1 MEKIERAL
9 ISVYDKTDLLDIAN
23 VLAQRGVEI
32 LSTGGTARH
41 LRDAGIDIVDVSDYT
56 GFPEMLDGRVKTLHP
71 KIHGGLLAEWGNTEH
86 SAQAEAHGVNAID
99 MVICNLYPFEAT
111 VAKPDVTLPEAI
123 ENIDIGGPTMIR
135 AAAKN
140 YRHVAALTAPSQYPQ
155 IIADLDAN
163 DGCLSEER
171 RFELAKAAFA
181 HTAHYDTAIAAYL
194 TDNDTLL
201 ISGDS
206 EVNQTENAPL
216 ISGVSE
222 VNQTENAPLISGVSE
237 VNQTENA
244 PLISGVSEV
253 NQTENA
259 PLIRGDR
266 GVDEYA
272 DNLTLHFK
280 KERTLRYGENPH
292 QHAAFY
298 RTETT
303 PGPSAA
309 WANQLSG
316 QPLSFNNLLDLEAA
330 LEIVKD
336 FKTPACAIIKH
347 NNPCGLATADN
358 LQDAFT
364 NALDCDRTSAF
375 GSIVGLNRKVTIQTA
390 NTIREAAQAG
400 VKIDAIIA
408 PSYTDKALRALSRVK
423 RRPILE
429 VGSLSAAEPLLQIRN
444 ITGGILVQDPDIREL
459 SADALEVATQRAP
472 TETEMASLLF
482 AWKACKHV
490 KSNCILLADG
500 TQSVGIGAGQ
510 MSRVD
515 AAMIAIRKAGEKA
528 KGSVLAS
535 DAYFPF
541 PDGVEIAGEAGISA
555 IIQPG
560 GSVNDEPVIETAD
573 AYGIAMVLTGIR
585 HFRH

>member
-1 MEKIERAL
+1 MRKIQRAL
-9 ISVYDKTDLLDIAN
+9 ISVYDKTNLLEIAN
-23 VLAQRGVEI
+23 ALAQRGVEI

-41 LRDAGIDIVDVSDYT
+41 LRDAGINILDVSDYT

-71 KIHGGLLAEWGNTEH
+71 KIHGGLLADRDNAEH
-86 SAQAEAHGVNAID
+86 SVQAETHGITAID

-140 YRHVAALTAPSQYPQ
+140 YKHVAVLTEASQYSQ

-171 RFELAKAAFA
+171 RFELAKKAFA
-181 HTAHYDTAIAAYL
+181 HTAQYDTAIAAYL
-194 TDNDTLL
+194 ANADSQPDEFATD
-201 ISGDS
+201 
-206 EVNQTENAPL
+206 
-216 ISGVSE
+216 
-222 VNQTENAPLISGVSE
+222 
-237 VNQTENA
+237 
-244 PLISGVSEV
+244 
-253 NQTENA
+253 
-259 PLIRGDR
+259 
-266 GVDEYA
+266 
-272 DNLTLHFK
+272 LTLRFK

-292 QHAAFY
+292 QRAAFY
-298 RTETT
+298 KTETS
-303 PGPSAA
+303 PGASAA

-336 FKTPACAIIKH
+336 FETPTCAIIKH

-358 LQDAFT
+358 LQDAFA
-364 NALDCDRTSAF
+364 NALECDRTSAF

-390 NTIREAAQAG
+390 NIIREAASAG

-408 PSYTDKALRALSRVK
+408 PSYTEKALRALSRVK

-429 VGSLSAAEPLLQIRN
+429 AGSFSAEEPVLQIRN
-444 ITGGILVQDPDIREL
+444 ITGGVLVQDPDVHDL
-459 SADALEVATQRAP
+459 DANDLEVATSRAP
-472 TETEMASLLF
+472 TEAEIESLLF
-482 AWKACKHV
+482 AWKTCKHV
-490 KSNCILLADG
+490 KSNCILLANG

-515 AAMIAIRKAGEKA
+515 AAIIAIRKAGEKA
-528 KGSVLAS
+528 KGAVLAS

-541 PDGVEIAGEAGISA
+541 PDSVEIAGEAGISA

-560 GSVNDEPVIETAD
+560 GSVNDAPVIETAD
-573 AYGIAMVLTGIR
+573 AYGMAMVLTGVR

>member
-1 MEKIERAL
+1 MEKIARAL
-9 ISVYDKTDLLDIAN
+9 ISVYDKTDLLEIATA
-23 VLAQRGVEI
+23 LTQRGVEI
-32 LSTGGTARH
+32 LSTGGTAQH

-71 KIHGGLLAEWGNTEH
+71 KIHGGLLAERDNAEHNAQTET
-86 SAQAEAHGVNAID
+86 HGISPID

-135 AAAKN
+135 AASKN
-140 YRHVAALTAPSQYPQ
+140 YRHVAVLTNPSQYPQ

-181 HTAHYDTAIAAYL
+181 HTAQYDTAIAAYL
-194 TDNDTLL
+194 TNV
-201 ISGDS
+201 DS
-206 EVNQTENAPL
+206 VRSRAIHRPLTENDFQ
-216 ISGVSE
+216 E
-222 VNQTENAPLISGVSE
+222 T
-237 VNQTENA
+237 
-244 PLISGVSEV
+244 
-253 NQTENA
+253 
-259 PLIRGDR
+259 
-266 GVDEYA
+266 
-272 DNLTLHFK
+272 LTLHFR

-292 QHAAFY
+292 QRAAFY
-298 RTETT
+298 RTETH
-303 PGPSAA
+303 PGPAAA
-309 WANQLSG
+309 WANQRSG

-336 FKTPACAIIKH
+336 FSTPTCAIIKH
-347 NNPCGLATADN
+347 NNPCGLATADT

-364 NALDCDRTSAF
+364 NALECDRTSAF
-375 GSIVGLNRKVTIQTA
+375 GSIIGLNRKVTIQTA
-390 NTIREAAQAG
+390 NTIREAANAG

-408 PSYTDKALRALSRVK
+408 PSYTEKALRALSRVK

-429 VGSLSAAEPLLQIRN
+429 VGSLSVAEPILQIRN
-444 ITGGILVQDPDIREL
+444 ITGGVLVQDPDIHEMD
-459 SADALEVATQRAP
+459 ADALQVATKRSP
-472 TETEMASLLF
+472 TDDEIKSLLF

-490 KSNCILLADG
+490 KSNCILLAHG
-500 TQSVGIGAGQ
+500 TQSIGIGAGQ

-515 AAMIAIRKAGEKA
+515 AAIIAIRKAGEKA
-528 KGSVLAS
+528 KGAVLAS

-573 AYGIAMVLTGIR
+573 AYGMVMVLTGIR

>member
-1 MEKIERAL
+1 MKKIARAL
-9 ISVYDKTDLLDIAN
+9 ISVYDKTNLLEIATA
-23 VLAQRGVEI
+23 LTQRGVEI
-32 LSTGGTARH
+32 LSTGGTAQH
-41 LRDAGIDIVDVSDYT
+41 LRDAGINILDVSDYT
-56 GFPEMLDGRVKTLHP
+56 GFPEMMDGRVKTLHP
-71 KIHGGLLAEWGNTEH
+71 KIHGGLLAERDNAEH
-86 SAQAEAHGVNAID
+86 NAQAEAHGIGSID

-194 TDNDTLL
+194 TD
-201 ISGDS
+201 DS
-206 EVNQTENAPL
+206 
-216 ISGVSE
+216 
-222 VNQTENAPLISGVSE
+222 
-237 VNQTENA
+237 
-244 PLISGVSEV
+244 
-253 NQTENA
+253 
-259 PLIRGDR
+259 PLIRGGNKAEDS
-266 GVDEYA
+266 ETAAFA

-292 QHAAFY
+292 QCAAFY

-364 NALDCDRTSAF
+364 NALECDRTSAF

-429 VGSLSAAEPLLQIRN
+429 VGSLSDTEPVLQVRN
-444 ITGGILVQDPDIREL
+444 ITGGVLVQDPDVHEL

-472 TETEMASLLF
+472 TDTEIESLLF

-490 KSNCILLADG
+490 KSNCILLAND

-515 AAMIAIRKAGEKA
+515 AAIIAIRKAGEKA
-528 KGSVLAS
+528 KGAVLAS

-573 AYGIAMVLTGIR
+573 AYDMAMVLTGVR

>member
-1 MEKIERAL
+1 MKKIARAL
-9 ISVYDKTDLLDIAN
+9 ISVYDKTNLLEIATA
-23 VLAQRGVEI
+23 LAQRGVEI

-41 LRDAGIDIVDVSDYT
+41 LRDAGIDILDVSDYT
-56 GFPEMLDGRVKTLHP
+56 GFPEMLEGRVKTLHP
-71 KIHGGLLAEWGNTEH
+71 KIHGGLLAEWDNAEH
-86 SAQAEAHGVNAID
+86 NAQAETHSISPID
-99 MVICNLYPFEAT
+99 MVICNLYPFEVT

-140 YRHVAALTAPSQYPQ
+140 YRHVAALTAPNQYSQ
-155 IIADLDAN
+155 IITDLDAN

-194 TDNDTLL
+194 TD
-201 ISGDS
+201 DS
-206 EVNQTENAPL
+206 
-216 ISGVSE
+216 
-222 VNQTENAPLISGVSE
+222 
-237 VNQTENA
+237 
-244 PLISGVSEV
+244 
-253 NQTENA
+253 

-266 GVDEYA
+266 GVDEPDEFA

-292 QHAAFY
+292 QRAAFY

-309 WANQLSG
+309 WANQRSG

-358 LQDAFT
+358 LKDAFT
-364 NALDCDRTSAF
+364 NALECDRTSAF

-408 PSYTDKALRALSRVK
+408 PSYTEKALRALSRVK

-429 VGSLSAAEPLLQIRN
+429 VGSLSDTEPVLQVRN
-444 ITGGILVQDPDIREL
+444 ITGGVLVQDPDVHEL

-472 TETEMASLLF
+472 TDTEIKSLLF

-490 KSNCILLADG
+490 KSNCILLANG

-515 AAMIAIRKAGEKA
+515 AAIIAIRKAGEKA
-528 KGSVLAS
+528 KGAVLAS

-541 PDGVEIAGEAGISA
+541 PDGVEIAGEANISA

-573 AYGIAMVLTGIR
+573 AYGMAMVLTGVR

>member
-1 MEKIERAL
+1 MRKIQRTL
-9 ISVYDKTDLLDIAN
+9 VSVYDKTNLLEIAN
-23 VLAQRGVEI
+23 ALAQRGVEI

-41 LRDAGIDIVDVSDYT
+41 LRDAGIDILDVSNYT

-71 KIHGGLLAEWGNTEH
+71 KIHGGLLADRDNAEH
-86 SAQAEAHGVNAID
+86 KTQAEAHGITPID

-140 YRHVAALTAPSQYPQ
+140 YRHVAVLTASSQYPQ
-155 IIADLDAN
+155 IIADLDAS
-163 DGCLSEER
+163 DGCLSEEK

-194 TDNDTLL
+194 ADVNSQPDEFATD
-201 ISGDS
+201 
-206 EVNQTENAPL
+206 
-216 ISGVSE
+216 
-222 VNQTENAPLISGVSE
+222 
-237 VNQTENA
+237 
-244 PLISGVSEV
+244 
-253 NQTENA
+253 
-259 PLIRGDR
+259 
-266 GVDEYA
+266 
-272 DNLTLHFK
+272 LTLRFR

-292 QHAAFY
+292 QRAAFY
-298 RTETT
+298 KTGTS
-303 PGPSAA
+303 PGACAA

-336 FKTPACAIIKH
+336 FETPACAIIKH

-364 NALDCDRTSAF
+364 NALECDRTSAF

-390 NTIREAAQAG
+390 NIIREAANAG

-408 PSYTDKALRALSRVK
+408 PSYTEKALRALSRVK

-429 VGSLSAAEPLLQIRN
+429 AGSLSATEPVLQIRN
-444 ITGGILVQDPDIREL
+444 ITGGVLVQDPDVHDL
-459 SADALEVATQRAP
+459 DADDLEVATSRAP
-472 TETEMASLLF
+472 TEAEIESLLF

-490 KSNCILLADG
+490 KSNCILLANG

-515 AAMIAIRKAGEKA
+515 AAIIAIRKAGEKA
-528 KGSVLAS
+528 KGAVLAS

-541 PDGVEIAGEAGISA
+541 PDGIEIAGEAGISA

-560 GSVNDEPVIETAD
+560 GSVNDAPVIETAD
-573 AYGIAMVLTGIR
+573 AYGMAMVLTGVR

>member
-1 MEKIERAL
+1 MKKIERAL
-9 ISVYDKTDLLDIAN
+9 ISVYDKTDILEIATAL
-23 VLAQRGVEI
+23 VARGVEI
-32 LSTGGTARH
+32 LSTGGTAQH
-41 LRDAGIDIVDVSDYT
+41 LRDAGIDILDVSEYT

-71 KIHGGLLAEWGNTEH
+71 KIHGGLLAEWDNPEH
-86 SAQAEAHGVNAID
+86 SAQTEAHGINPID
-99 MVICNLYPFEAT
+99 MVICNLYPFGAT
-111 VAKPDVTLPEAI
+111 VAKPDVTLSEAI

-140 YRHVAALTAPSQYPQ
+140 YRYTAVLTDPSQYQQ
-155 IIADLDAN
+155 IIADLDTN

-181 HTAHYDTAIAAYL
+181 HTAQYDTAISTYL
-194 TDNDTLL
+194 ANV
-201 ISGDS
+201 DS
-206 EVNQTENAPL
+206 ESDAVDDSVRLETAPTE
-216 ISGVSE
+216 VSK
-222 VNQTENAPLISGVSE
+222 
-237 VNQTENA
+237 
-244 PLISGVSEV
+244 
-253 NQTENA
+253 
-259 PLIRGDR
+259 
-266 GVDEYA
+266 DEFT
-272 DNLTLHFK
+272 DNLTLRFK

-292 QHAAFY
+292 QRAAFY
-298 RTETT
+298 KTETD
-303 PGPSAA
+303 PGACAA

-316 QPLSFNNLLDLEAA
+316 QPLSFNNILDLEAA

-336 FKTPACAIIKH
+336 FAQPTCAIIKH

-358 LQDAFT
+358 LQNAFT
-364 NALDCDRTSAF
+364 QALECDRTSAF

-390 NTIREAAQAG
+390 NTIREAANAG

-408 PSYTDKALRALSRVK
+408 PSYTEKALRALSRVK

-429 VGSLSAAEPLLQIRN
+429 TGPLSASEPVLQIRN
-444 ITGGILVQDPDIREL
+444 VTGGILVQDPDVHEL
-459 SADALEVATQRAP
+459 RLDALKVVTQRAP
-472 TETEMASLLF
+472 TDAEIKSLLF

-490 KSNCILLADG
+490 KSNCILLAQD

-515 AAMIAIRKAGEKA
+515 STIIAVRKAGEKA
-528 KGSVLAS
+528 KGAVLAS

-541 PDGVEIAGEAGISA
+541 PDGVEIAGEAGIRA

-560 GSVNDEPVIETAD
+560 GSVNDAPVIETAD
-573 AYGIAMVLTGIR
+573 IYGIAMVLTGVR

>member
-1 MEKIERAL
+1 MKKIERAL
-9 ISVYDKTDLLDIAN
+9 ISVYDKTDLLDIAST
-23 VLAQRGVEI
+23 LAQRGVEI

-41 LRDAGIDIVDVSDYT
+41 LRDAGIDILDVSDYT

-71 KIHGGLLAEWGNTEH
+71 KIHGGLLAERDNAEH
-86 SAQAEAHGVNAID
+86 RVQTEAHGITPID

-140 YRHVAALTAPSQYPQ
+140 YRHVAVLTAADQYPQ
-155 IIADLDAN
+155 VIADLDAN

-171 RFELAKAAFA
+171 RFELAKTAFV
-181 HTAHYDTAIAAYL
+181 HTAQYDTAIAAYL
-194 TDNDTLL
+194 AN
-201 ISGDS
+201 IDS
-206 EVNQTENAPL
+206 QP
-216 ISGVSE
+216 
-222 VNQTENAPLISGVSE
+222 
-237 VNQTENA
+237 
-244 PLISGVSEV
+244 
-253 NQTENA
+253 
-259 PLIRGDR
+259 
-266 GVDEYA
+266 DEFAA
-272 DNLTLHFK
+272 DLTLRFK

-292 QHAAFY
+292 QRAAFY
-298 RTETT
+298 KTETD
-303 PGPSAA
+303 PGACAA
-309 WANQLSG
+309 WAKQLSG

-336 FKTPACAIIKH
+336 FEGPTCAIIKH
-347 NNPCGLATADN
+347 NNPCGLATAGN

-364 NALDCDRTSAF
+364 NALECDRTSAF

-390 NTIREAAQAG
+390 NIIREAANAG

-408 PSYTDKALRALSRVK
+408 PSYTEKALRALSRVK

-429 VGSLSAAEPLLQIRN
+429 AGSLSGAEPVLQIRN
-444 ITGGILVQDPDIREL
+444 VTGGVLVQDPDVHNLRV
-459 SADALEVATQRAP
+459 DDLEVATSRTP
-472 TETEMASLLF
+472 TEAEIESLLF

-490 KSNCILLADG
+490 KSNCILLAQG

-515 AAMIAIRKAGEKA
+515 AAIIAIRKAGEKA
-528 KGSVLAS
+528 KGAVLAS

-541 PDGVEIAGEAGISA
+541 PDGVEIAGEAGITA

-560 GSVNDEPVIETAD
+560 GSVNDAPVIETAD
-573 AYGIAMVLTGIR
+573 AYGMAMVLTGVR

>member
-1 MEKIERAL
+1 MKIKRAL
-9 ISVYDKTDLLDIAN
+9 ISVYDKTNLLEIAN
-23 VLAQRGVEI
+23 ALTQQGAEI

-41 LRDAGIDIVDVSDYT
+41 LRDAGIDILDVSDYT

-71 KIHGGLLAEWGNTEH
+71 KIHGGLLADRDNPEHNTQT
-86 SAQAEAHGVNAID
+86 AAHHIAPID

-140 YRHVAALTAPSQYPQ
+140 HKHVAVLTAASQYSQ
-155 IIADLDAN
+155 IIADLNAN

-171 RFELAKAAFA
+171 RFELATAAFA
-181 HTAHYDTAIAAYL
+181 HTAQYDTAIAAYL
-194 TDNDTLL
+194 AN
-201 ISGDS
+201 IDS
-206 EVNQTENAPL
+206 QPDDFVVRAGLP
-216 ISGVSE
+216 S
-222 VNQTENAPLISGVSE
+222 P
-237 VNQTENA
+237 
-244 PLISGVSEV
+244 
-253 NQTENA
+253 
-259 PLIRGDR
+259 
-266 GVDEYA
+266 Y
-272 DNLTLHFK
+272 LTLRFK

-292 QHAAFY
+292 QRAAFY
-298 RTETT
+298 KAETR
-303 PGPSAA
+303 PGASAA

-336 FKTPACAIIKH
+336 FETPTCAIIKH
-347 NNPCGLATADN
+347 NNPCGLATAGN

-364 NALDCDRTSAF
+364 NALECDRTSAF
-375 GSIVGLNRKVTIQTA
+375 GSIVGLNRKVTLQTA
-390 NTIREAAQAG
+390 NIIREAANAG

-408 PSYTDKALRALSRVK
+408 PSYTEKALRALSRVK

-429 VGSLSAAEPLLQIRN
+429 AGSLSAAEPVLQIRN
-444 ITGGILVQDPDIREL
+444 ITGGVLVQDPDIHDL
-459 SADALEVATQRAP
+459 TADDLEVATSRVP
-472 TETEMASLLF
+472 TEAEIESLLF

-490 KSNCILLADG
+490 KSNCILLANG

-515 AAMIAIRKAGEKA
+515 AAIIAIRKAGEKA
-528 KGSVLAS
+528 KGAVLAS

-560 GSVNDEPVIETAD
+560 GSVNDAPVIETAD
-573 AYGIAMVLTGIR
+573 AYGMAMVLTGVR

>member
-1 MEKIERAL
+1 MKKIERAL
-9 ISVYDKTDLLDIAN
+9 ISVYDKTNLLEIATA
-23 VLAQRGVEI
+23 LTQRGVEI
-32 LSTGGTARH
+32 LSTGGTAKH
-41 LRDAGIDIVDVSDYT
+41 LRDAGINILDVSDYT
-56 GFPEMLDGRVKTLHP
+56 GFPEMLEGRFKTLHP
-71 KIHGGLLAEWGNTEH
+71 KIHGGLLADRDNAEH
-86 SAQAEAHGVNAID
+86 TAQAAAHGITAID

-111 VAKPDVTLPEAI
+111 VATPDVTLPEAI

-140 YRHVAALTAPSQYPQ
+140 YRHVAVLTNARQYPE

-163 DGCLSEER
+163 DGSLSEER
-171 RFELAKAAFA
+171 RFALAKAAFA

-194 TDNDTLL
+194 ANV
-201 ISGDS
+201 DS
-206 EVNQTENAPL
+206 VRSRAIHRPSTEDDFQ
-216 ISGVSE
+216 E
-222 VNQTENAPLISGVSE
+222 T
-237 VNQTENA
+237 
-244 PLISGVSEV
+244 
-253 NQTENA
+253 
-259 PLIRGDR
+259 
-266 GVDEYA
+266 
-272 DNLTLHFK
+272 LTLHFK

-292 QHAAFY
+292 QRAAFY
-298 RTETT
+298 KTEAN
-303 PGPSAA
+303 PGACAA

-336 FKTPACAIIKH
+336 FAQPACAIIKH

-358 LQDAFT
+358 LQNAFT
-364 NALDCDRTSAF
+364 NALECDRTSAF

-390 NTIREAAQAG
+390 NIIREAANIG

-408 PSYTDKALRALSRVK
+408 PSYTEKALRALSRVK

-429 VGSLSAAEPLLQIRN
+429 TGPLQSSRHTPSAVTESLQIRN
-444 ITGGILVQDPDIREL
+444 LIGGLLVQDPDIHDL
-459 SADALEVATQRAP
+459 TADDLEVATSRAP
-472 TETEMASLLF
+472 TDAEIKSLLF

-490 KSNCILLADG
+490 KSNCILLANG

-515 AAMIAIRKAGEKA
+515 STIIAVRKAGEKA
-528 KGSVLAS
+528 KDAVLAS

-541 PDGVEIAGEAGISA
+541 PDGVEIAGEAGIRA

-560 GSVNDEPVIETAD
+560 GSVNDAPVIETAD
-573 AYGIAMVLTGIR
+573 AYGMAMVLTGVR

>member
-1 MEKIERAL
+1 MKKIARAL
-9 ISVYDKTDLLDIAN
+9 ISVYDKTDLLEIAN
-23 VLAQRGVEI
+23 ALTQHNVEI

-41 LRDAGIDIVDVSDYT
+41 LRDAGIDILDVSDYT
-56 GFPEMLDGRVKTLHP
+56 GFPEMMDGRVKTLHP
-71 KIHGGLLAEWGNTEH
+71 KVHGGLLAERDNAEH
-86 SAQAEAHGVNAID
+86 NAQAEAHGIGPID

-111 VAKPDVTLPEAI
+111 IAKPDVTLPEAI

-140 YRHVAALTAPSQYPQ
+140 YRHVAALTAPSQYVQ

-194 TDNDTLL
+194 IDDSGRAVDKAEASETD
-201 ISGDS
+201 
-206 EVNQTENAPL
+206 EF
-216 ISGVSE
+216 
-222 VNQTENAPLISGVSE
+222 
-237 VNQTENA
+237 
-244 PLISGVSEV
+244 
-253 NQTENA
+253 
-259 PLIRGDR
+259 
-266 GVDEYA
+266 A
-272 DNLTLHFK
+272 DDLTLHFK

-292 QHAAFY
+292 QRAAFY
-298 RTETT
+298 RTETI

-336 FKTPACAIIKH
+336 FETPACAIIKH
-347 NNPCGLATADN
+347 NNPCGLATADT
-358 LQDAFT
+358 LKDAFA
-364 NALDCDRTSAF
+364 NALECDRTSAF
-375 GSIVGLNRKVTIQTA
+375 GSIIGLNRKVTIQVA
-390 NTIREAAQAG
+390 NTIREAANAG
-400 VKIDAIIA
+400 VKVDAIIA

-429 VGSLSAAEPLLQIRN
+429 VGALSASEPVLQIRN
-444 ITGGILVQDPDIREL
+444 ITGGILVQDPDVHDME
-459 SADALEVATQRAP
+459 AAALQVATKRPP
-472 TETEMASLLF
+472 TDEEIKSLLF

-490 KSNCILLADG
+490 KSNCILLAND
-500 TQSVGIGAGQ
+500 TRSVGIGAGQ

-515 AAMIAIRKAGEKA
+515 AAIIAIRKAGEKA
-528 KGSVLAS
+528 NGAVLAS

-560 GSVNDEPVIETAD
+560 GSVNDAPVIETAD
-573 AYGIAMVLTGIR
+573 AYGMAMVLTGVR

>member
-1 MEKIERAL
+1 MIKQNSE
-9 ISVYDKTDLLDIAN
+9 AN
-23 VLAQRGVEI
+23 E
-32 LSTGGTARH
+32 
-41 LRDAGIDIVDVSDYT
+41 
-56 GFPEMLDGRVKTLHP
+56 F
-71 KIHGGLLAEWGNTEH
+71 
-86 SAQAEAHGVNAID
+86 
-99 MVICNLYPFEAT
+99 
-111 VAKPDVTLPEAI
+111 
-123 ENIDIGGPTMIR
+123 
-135 AAAKN
+135 
-140 YRHVAALTAPSQYPQ
+140 
-155 IIADLDAN
+155 AN
-163 DGCLSEER
+163 
-171 RFELAKAAFA
+171 
-181 HTAHYDTAIAAYL
+181 
-194 TDNDTLL
+194 
-201 ISGDS
+201 
-206 EVNQTENAPL
+206 
-216 ISGVSE
+216 
-222 VNQTENAPLISGVSE
+222 
-237 VNQTENA
+237 
-244 PLISGVSEV
+244 
-253 NQTENA
+253 
-259 PLIRGDR
+259 
-266 GVDEYA
+266 
-272 DNLTLHFK
+272 NLTLHFK

-292 QHAAFY
+292 QRAAFY

-309 WANQLSG
+309 WANQRSG

-336 FKTPACAIIKH
+336 FQTPACAIIKH

-358 LQDAFT
+358 LKDAFT
-364 NALDCDRTSAF
+364 NALECDRTSAF

-429 VGSLSAAEPLLQIRN
+429 AGSLSDAEPVLQVRN
-444 ITGGILVQDPDIREL
+444 ITGGVLVQDPDVHEL
-459 SADALEVATQRAP
+459 NADALEVATQRAP
-472 TETEMASLLF
+472 TDSEIESLLF

-490 KSNCILLADG
+490 KSNCILLANG

-515 AAMIAIRKAGEKA
+515 AAIIAIRKAGEKA
-528 KGSVLAS
+528 KGAVLAS

-560 GSVNDEPVIETAD
+560 GSVNDAPVIETAD
-573 AYGIAMVLTGIR
+573 AYGMAMVLTGVR

>member
-1 MEKIERAL
+1 MRKIERAL
-9 ISVYDKTDLLDIAN
+9 ISVYDKTDILEIAA
-23 VLAQRGVEI
+23 VLVQRGVEI
-32 LSTGGTARH
+32 LSTGGTAQH
-41 LRDAGIDIVDVSDYT
+41 LRDAGIDILDVSDYT

-71 KIHGGLLAEWGNTEH
+71 KIHGGLLAEWDRTEH
-86 SAQAEAHGVNAID
+86 TTQTEAHGINPID

-111 VAKPDVTLPEAI
+111 VAKPDVALPEAI

-140 YRHVAALTAPSQYPQ
+140 YRHTAVVTAARQYRQ

-163 DGCLSEER
+163 DGCLPEER

-181 HTAHYDTAIAAYL
+181 HTAQYDAAISTYLANVDLESETVDDSVRLETAPTEAAK
-194 TDNDTLL
+194 
-201 ISGDS
+201 
-206 EVNQTENAPL
+206 
-216 ISGVSE
+216 
-222 VNQTENAPLISGVSE
+222 
-237 VNQTENA
+237 
-244 PLISGVSEV
+244 
-253 NQTENA
+253 
-259 PLIRGDR
+259 
-266 GVDEYA
+266 DEFA
-272 DNLTLHFK
+272 DNLTRRFK
-280 KERTLRYGENPH
+280 KARTLRYGENPH
-292 QHAAFY
+292 QRAAFY
-298 RTETT
+298 KTETD
-303 PGPSAA
+303 PGACAA

-316 QPLSFNNLLDLEAA
+316 QPLSFNNILDLEAA

-336 FKTPACAIIKH
+336 FAQPTCAIIKH

-358 LQDAFT
+358 LQSAFT
-364 NALDCDRTSAF
+364 KALECDRTSAF

-390 NTIREAAQAG
+390 NTIREAANAG

-408 PSYTDKALRALSRVK
+408 PSYTEKALRALSRVK

-429 VGSLSAAEPLLQIRN
+429 TGPFSASEPVLQVRN
-444 ITGGILVQDPDIREL
+444 VTGGVLVQDLDVHEL
-459 SADALEVATQRAP
+459 SLDALEVVTQRAP
-472 TETEMASLLF
+472 TDAEIESLLF

-490 KSNCILLADG
+490 KSNCILLAQG

-515 AAMIAIRKAGEKA
+515 STIIAVRKAGEKA
-528 KGSVLAS
+528 KGAVLAS

-560 GSVNDEPVIETAD
+560 GSVNDAPVIETAD
-573 AYGIAMVLTGIR
+573 AYGIAMVLTGVR

>member
-1 MEKIERAL
+1 MIKIQRAL
-9 ISVYDKTDLLDIAN
+9 ISVYDKTDLLEIAN
-23 VLAQRGVEI
+23 VLAAHGVEI

-41 LRDAGIDIVDVSDYT
+41 LRDAGIDIIDVSDYT
-56 GFPEMLDGRVKTLHP
+56 DFPEMLDGRVKTLHP
-71 KIHGGLLAEWGNTEH
+71 KIHGGLLAEWDNTEH
-86 SAQAEAHGVNAID
+86 SAQAEAHGINAID

-140 YRHVAALTAPSQYPQ
+140 YRHVAALTNPSQYPQ
-155 IIADLDAN
+155 IIADLTAN
-163 DGCLSEER
+163 DCCLSEVQ

-181 HTAHYDTAIAAYL
+181 HTAHYDTAIATYL
-194 TDNDTLL
+194 TNV
-201 ISGDS
+201 DS
-206 EVNQTENAPL
+206 VRSRTIHRP
-216 ISGVSE
+216 S
-222 VNQTENAPLISGVSE
+222 T
-237 VNQTENA
+237 
-244 PLISGVSEV
+244 
-253 NQTENA
+253 
-259 PLIRGDR
+259 D
-266 GVDEYA
+266 DEFA
-272 DNLTLHFK
+272 DNLTLHFEK
-280 KERTLRYGENPH
+280 ARTLRYGENPH
-292 QHAAFY
+292 QRAAFY

-347 NNPCGLATADN
+347 NNPCGLATAGN

-364 NALDCDRTSAF
+364 NALECDRTSAF

-429 VGSLSAAEPLLQIRN
+429 TGSLSATEPIVQIRN
-444 ITGGILVQDPDIREL
+444 ITGGVLVQDPDVHEL

-472 TETEMASLLF
+472 TDTEMESLLF

-490 KSNCILLADG
+490 KSNCILLANG

-515 AAMIAIRKAGEKA
+515 AAIIAIRKAGEKA
-528 KGSVLAS
+528 KGAMLAS

-560 GSVNDEPVIETAD
+560 GSVNDAPVIETAD
-573 AYGIAMVLTGIR
+573 AYGMAMVLTGVR

>member
-1 MEKIERAL
+1 MIKIQRAL
-9 ISVYDKTDLLDIAN
+9 ISVYDKTNLLEIAN
-23 VLAQRGVEI
+23 VLAAHSVEI

-41 LRDAGIDIVDVSDYT
+41 LRGAGIDIVDVSDYT

-71 KIHGGLLAEWGNTEH
+71 KIHGGLLAEWDNTEH
-86 SAQAEAHGVNAID
+86 SAQAAAHGVNAID

-140 YRHVAALTAPSQYPQ
+140 YRHVAVLTNPSQYPQ
-155 IIADLDAN
+155 IIADLAAN
-163 DGCLSEER
+163 DCCLSEAQ

-181 HTAHYDTAIAAYL
+181 HTAHYDTAIATYL
-194 TDNDTLL
+194 TDKDSPLMRGVNKAA
-201 ISGDS
+201 DS
-206 EVNQTENAPL
+206 EP
-216 ISGVSE
+216 
-222 VNQTENAPLISGVSE
+222 
-237 VNQTENA
+237 
-244 PLISGVSEV
+244 
-253 NQTENA
+253 
-259 PLIRGDR
+259 
-266 GVDEYA
+266 DEFA
-272 DNLTLHFK
+272 DNVTLHFK
-280 KERTLRYGENPH
+280 KARTLRYGENPH
-292 QHAAFY
+292 QRAAFY

-336 FKTPACAIIKH
+336 FKTPTCAIIKH

-358 LQDAFT
+358 LQEAFT
-364 NALDCDRTSAF
+364 NALECDRTSAF

-429 VGSLSAAEPLLQIRN
+429 TGSLSATEPIVQIRN
-444 ITGGILVQDPDIREL
+444 ITGGVLVQDPDVHEL

-472 TETEMASLLF
+472 TDTEMESLLF

-490 KSNCILLADG
+490 KSNCILLANG

-515 AAMIAIRKAGEKA
+515 AAIIAIRKAGEKA
-528 KGSVLAS
+528 KGAVLAS

-560 GSVNDEPVIETAD
+560 GSVNDAPVIETAD
-573 AYGIAMVLTGIR
+573 AYGMAMVLTGVR

>member
-1 MEKIERAL
+1 MRKIQRAL
-9 ISVYDKTDLLDIAN
+9 ISVYDKTDILEIATAF
-23 VLAQRGVEI
+23 VQRGVEI

-41 LRDAGIDIVDVSDYT
+41 LRDAGIDILDVSDYT

-71 KIHGGLLAEWGNTEH
+71 KIHGGLLADWDNTEH
-86 SAQAEAHGVNAID
+86 SAQTEAHGISPID

-111 VAKPDVTLPEAI
+111 VVKPDVTLPEAI

-140 YRHVAALTAPSQYPQ
+140 YRHVAVLTDPSQYPQ

-163 DGCLSEER
+163 DCCLSEER
-171 RFELAKAAFA
+171 RFELASAAFT
-181 HTAHYDTAIAAYL
+181 HTAQYDTAISTYL
-194 TDNDTLL
+194 ANVG
-201 ISGDS
+201 SQS
-206 EVNQTENAPL
+206 
-216 ISGVSE
+216 
-222 VNQTENAPLISGVSE
+222 
-237 VNQTENA
+237 
-244 PLISGVSEV
+244 
-253 NQTENA
+253 
-259 PLIRGDR
+259 
-266 GVDEYA
+266 DEFVP
-272 DNLTLHFK
+272 DLTLRLK

-292 QHAAFY
+292 QRAAFY
-298 RTETT
+298 KTETT
-303 PGPSAA
+303 PGACAA

-316 QPLSFNNLLDLEAA
+316 QPLSFNNILDLEAA

-336 FKTPACAIIKH
+336 FAQPTCAIIKH

-358 LQDAFT
+358 PQDAFT
-364 NALDCDRTSAF
+364 KALECDRTSAF
-375 GSIVGLNRKVTIQTA
+375 GSIVGLNRRVTIQTA
-390 NTIREAAQAG
+390 NTIREAAKEG

-408 PSYTDKALRALSRVK
+408 PSYTKKALRALSRVK

-429 VGSLSAAEPLLQIRN
+429 TGPLLSAEPVLQVRN
-444 ITGGILVQDPDIREL
+444 VTGGVLVQDPDVHDL
-459 SADALEVATQRAP
+459 SADALEVVTQRVP
-472 TETEMASLLF
+472 TDAEIESLLF

-490 KSNCILLADG
+490 KSNCILLAHG

-515 AAMIAIRKAGEKA
+515 AAIIAIRKADEKA
-528 KGSVLAS
+528 KGAVLAS

-541 PDGVEIAGEAGISA
+541 SDGVEIAGEAGISA

-560 GSVNDEPVIETAD
+560 GSVNDAPVIEAAN
-573 AYGIAMVLTGIR
+573 AYDMAMVLTGVR

>member
-1 MEKIERAL
+1 MKKIERAL
-9 ISVYDKTDLLDIAN
+9 ISVYDKTNLLKIATA
-23 VLAQRGVEI
+23 LAQHGVEI
-32 LSTGGTARH
+32 LSTGGTAQH
-41 LRDAGIDIVDVSDYT
+41 LRDAGIGILDVSDYT

-71 KIHGGLLAEWGNTEH
+71 KIHGGLLAEWDNTEH
-86 SAQAEAHGVNAID
+86 AAQAETHDIGPIN

-140 YRHVAALTAPSQYPQ
+140 YRHTAVVTEVNQYAQ

-163 DGCLSEER
+163 DGCLSEDR
-171 RFELAKAAFA
+171 RFELASAAFA
-181 HTAHYDTAIAAYL
+181 YTAQYDAAISTYLANINLQSNAADDSVRLETAPTEAAK
-194 TDNDTLL
+194 
-201 ISGDS
+201 
-206 EVNQTENAPL
+206 
-216 ISGVSE
+216 
-222 VNQTENAPLISGVSE
+222 
-237 VNQTENA
+237 
-244 PLISGVSEV
+244 
-253 NQTENA
+253 
-259 PLIRGDR
+259 
-266 GVDEYA
+266 DEFA
-272 DNLTLHFK
+272 DNLTLRLK

-292 QHAAFY
+292 QRAAFY
-298 RTETT
+298 KTETN
-303 PGPSAA
+303 PGACAA
-309 WANQLSG
+309 WANQRSG
-316 QPLSFNNLLDLEAA
+316 QPLSFNNILDLEAA

-336 FKTPACAIIKH
+336 FAQPACAIIKH
-347 NNPCGLATADN
+347 NNPCGLAIADN
-358 LQDAFT
+358 LQCAFT
-364 NALDCDRTSAF
+364 QALECDRTSAF

-390 NTIREAAQAG
+390 NTIREAANAG

-408 PSYTDKALRALSRVK
+408 PSYTEKALRALSRVK

-429 VGSLSAAEPLLQIRN
+429 TGPLATAQRRVTATMQVRN
-444 ITGGILVQDPDIREL
+444 VTGGVLVQDADVHEL
-459 SADALEVATQRAP
+459 GPDALKVVTQRAP
-472 TETEMASLLF
+472 TDAEITSLLF

-490 KSNCILLADG
+490 KSNCILLAQG

-515 AAMIAIRKAGEKA
+515 STIIAVRKAGEKA

-541 PDGVEIAGEAGISA
+541 PDGVEIAGEAGIGA

-560 GSVNDEPVIETAD
+560 GSVNDAPVIETAD
-573 AYGIAMVLTGIR
+573 AYGMAMVLTGVR

>member
-1 MEKIERAL
+1 MRKIQRAL

-23 VLAQRGVEI
+23 ALAQRGVEI

-41 LRDAGIDIVDVSDYT
+41 LRDAGIDILNVSDYT

-71 KIHGGLLAEWGNTEH
+71 KIHGGLLAERDNAEH
-86 SAQAEAHGVNAID
+86 NAQTKAHRITPID

-135 AAAKN
+135 AASKN
-140 YRHVAALTAPSQYPQ
+140 YRHVAVLTEASQYPQ
-155 IIADLDAN
+155 IISELDAN
-163 DGCLSEER
+163 DGCLLEER

-181 HTAHYDTAIAAYL
+181 HTAHYDTVIAAYL
-194 TDNDTLL
+194 TDDASLL
-201 ISGDS
+201 IR
-206 EVNQTENAPL
+206 
-216 ISGVSE
+216 GVSE
-222 VNQTENAPLISGVSE
+222 TEDSE
-237 VNQTENA
+237 
-244 PLISGVSEV
+244 P
-253 NQTENA
+253 
-259 PLIRGDR
+259 
-266 GVDEYA
+266 DEFA
-272 DNLTLHFK
+272 AALTLHFK

-292 QHAAFY
+292 QRAAFY
-298 RTETT
+298 RAETT

-336 FKTPACAIIKH
+336 FENPACAIIKH
-347 NNPCGLATADN
+347 NNPCGLATADT

-364 NALDCDRTSAF
+364 NALECDRTSAF
-375 GSIVGLNRKVTIQTA
+375 GSIIGLNRKVTIQAA

-408 PSYTDKALRALSRVK
+408 PSYTEKALSTLSRVK

-429 VGSLSAAEPLLQIRN
+429 VGSRSAAKPVFQIRN
-444 ITGGILVQDPDIREL
+444 ITGGVLVQDPDVHDME
-459 SADALEVATQRAP
+459 AEALQVVSKRKP
-472 TETEMASLLF
+472 TDEEINSLLF

-490 KSNCILLADG
+490 KSNCILLAHD

-515 AAMIAIRKAGEKA
+515 AAIIAIRKAGEKA
-528 KGSVLAS
+528 KGAVLAS

-541 PDGVEIAGEAGISA
+541 PDGVEIAGEAGITA

-560 GSVNDEPVIETAD
+560 GSVNDAPVIETAD
-573 AYGIAMVLTGIR
+573 AYGMAMVLTGVR

>member
-1 MEKIERAL
+1 MKNIARAL
-9 ISVYDKTDLLDIAN
+9 ISVYDKTDLLEIATT
-23 VLAQRGVEI
+23 LTQHGVEI

-41 LRDAGIDIVDVSDYT
+41 LRDAQIDIVDVSDYT

-71 KIHGGLLAEWGNTEH
+71 KIHGGLLAERDNAEHNAQTET
-86 SAQAEAHGVNAID
+86 HGISAID
-99 MVICNLYPFEAT
+99 LVICNLYPFEAT

-140 YRHVAALTAPSQYPQ
+140 YRHVAVLTNPNQYPQ

-163 DGCLSEER
+163 DGCLSEEL

-181 HTAHYDTAIAAYL
+181 HTAQYDTAIAAYL
-194 TDNDTLL
+194 IEN
-201 ISGDS
+201 DS
-206 EVNQTENAPL
+206 ETDDFQET
-216 ISGVSE
+216 
-222 VNQTENAPLISGVSE
+222 
-237 VNQTENA
+237 
-244 PLISGVSEV
+244 
-253 NQTENA
+253 
-259 PLIRGDR
+259 
-266 GVDEYA
+266 
-272 DNLTLHFK
+272 LTLHFK

-292 QHAAFY
+292 QRAAFY
-298 RTETT
+298 RTETC

-309 WANQLSG
+309 WANQRSG

-336 FKTPACAIIKH
+336 FSTPTCAIIKH
-347 NNPCGLATADN
+347 NNPCGLATADT

-364 NALDCDRTSAF
+364 NALECDRTSAF
-375 GSIVGLNRKVTIQTA
+375 GSIIGLNRKVTIQVA
-390 NTIREAAQAG
+390 NTIREAANAG

-408 PSYTDKALRALSRVK
+408 PSYTEKALRALSRVK

-429 VGSLSAAEPLLQIRN
+429 AGSLSSAEPVLQIRN
-444 ITGGILVQDPDIREL
+444 ITGGILVQDPDIHEMD
-459 SADALEVATQRAP
+459 ADALQVATKRSP
-472 TETEMASLLF
+472 TDDEIKSLLF

-490 KSNCILLADG
+490 KSNCILLAHG

-515 AAMIAIRKAGEKA
+515 AAIIAIRKAGEKA
-528 KGSVLAS
+528 KGAVLAS

-560 GSVNDEPVIETAD
+560 GSVNDEPVIEIAD
-573 AYGIAMVLTGIR
+573 AYGMAMVLTGVR

>member
-1 MEKIERAL
+1 MKKIQRAL

-23 VLAQRGVEI
+23 ALTHRGVEI

-41 LRDAGIDIVDVSDYT
+41 LRDAGIDILDVSDYT
-56 GFPEMLDGRVKTLHP
+56 GFPEMMDGRVKTLHP
-71 KIHGGLLAEWGNTEH
+71 KIHGGLLAERDNVEH
-86 SAQAEAHGVNAID
+86 NAQAAAHGIGSID

-140 YRHVAALTAPSQYPQ
+140 YGHVAALTDASQYSQ

-194 TDNDTLL
+194 TDND
-201 ISGDS
+201 S
-206 EVNQTENAPL
+206 
-216 ISGVSE
+216 
-222 VNQTENAPLISGVSE
+222 
-237 VNQTENA
+237 
-244 PLISGVSEV
+244 
-253 NQTENA
+253 
-259 PLIRGDR
+259 PLIRE
-266 GVDEYA
+266 VDKAEDSETDEFA

-292 QHAAFY
+292 QRAAFY

-336 FKTPACAIIKH
+336 FATPACAIIKH

-364 NALDCDRTSAF
+364 NALECDRTSAF

-408 PSYTDKALRALSRVK
+408 PSYTDKALRVLSRVK

-429 VGSLSAAEPLLQIRN
+429 VGALSAAEPVLQIRN
-444 ITGGILVQDPDIREL
+444 ITGGVLVQDPDVHDME
-459 SADALEVATQRAP
+459 AAALQVATKRKP
-472 TETEMASLLF
+472 TDAEIKSLLF

-490 KSNCILLADG
+490 KSNCILLAQG

-515 AAMIAIRKAGEKA
+515 AAIIAIRKADEKA

-560 GSVNDEPVIETAD
+560 GSVNDAPVIEAAD
-573 AYGIAMVLTGIR
+573 AYGMAMVLTSVR

>member
-1 MEKIERAL
+1 ML
-9 ISVYDKTDLLDIAN
+9 ISVYDKTNLLEIAN
-23 VLAQRGVEI
+23 ALAQRGVEI
-32 LSTGGTARH
+32 LSTGGTAQH
-41 LRDAGIDIVDVSDYT
+41 LRDAGIDILDVSNYT

-71 KIHGGLLAEWGNTEH
+71 KIHGGLLADRDNAEHNT
-86 SAQAEAHGVNAID
+86 QAEAHGITPID
-99 MVICNLYPFEAT
+99 MVICNLYPFETT

-140 YRHVAALTAPSQYPQ
+140 YRHVAVLTKSSQYPQ

-171 RFELAKAAFA
+171 RFELAKVAFA

-194 TDNDTLL
+194 ADVDSQPDEFATD
-201 ISGDS
+201 
-206 EVNQTENAPL
+206 
-216 ISGVSE
+216 
-222 VNQTENAPLISGVSE
+222 
-237 VNQTENA
+237 
-244 PLISGVSEV
+244 
-253 NQTENA
+253 
-259 PLIRGDR
+259 
-266 GVDEYA
+266 
-272 DNLTLHFK
+272 LTLRFK

-292 QHAAFY
+292 QRASFY
-298 RTETT
+298 KTGTR
-303 PGPSAA
+303 PGACAA

-336 FKTPACAIIKH
+336 FETPTCAIIKH
-347 NNPCGLATADN
+347 NNPCGLATASN

-364 NALDCDRTSAF
+364 NALECDRTSAF

-390 NTIREAAQAG
+390 NIIREAANAG

-408 PSYTDKALRALSRVK
+408 PSYTEKALRALSRVK

-429 VGSLSAAEPLLQIRN
+429 AGSLSATEPVSQIRN
-444 ITGGILVQDPDIREL
+444 ITGGVLVQDPDVHDL
-459 SADALEVATQRAP
+459 DANDLEIATSRAP
-472 TETEMASLLF
+472 TEAEIESLLF

-490 KSNCILLADG
+490 KSNCILLANG

-515 AAMIAIRKAGEKA
+515 AAIIAIRKAGEKA
-528 KGSVLAS
+528 NGAVLAS

-541 PDGVEIAGEAGISA
+541 PDGVEIAGEAGIGA

-560 GSVNDEPVIETAD
+560 GSVNDAPVIETAD
-573 AYGIAMVLTGIR
+573 AYGMAMVLTGIR

>member
-1 MEKIERAL
+1 MEKIARAL
-9 ISVYDKTDLLDIAN
+9 ISVYDKTNLLEIATA
-23 VLAQRGVEI
+23 LAQRDVEI
-32 LSTGGTARH
+32 LSTGGTAQH
-41 LRDAGIDIVDVSDYT
+41 LRDAGIDILDVSDYT
-56 GFPEMLDGRVKTLHP
+56 GFPEMMDGRVKTLHP
-71 KIHGGLLAEWGNTEH
+71 KVYGGLLAERDNAEH
-86 SAQAEAHGVNAID
+86 NAQAEAHGIGPID
-99 MVICNLYPFEAT
+99 MVICNLYPFEVT

-140 YRHVAALTAPSQYPQ
+140 YRHVAALTAPSQYAQ

-171 RFELAKAAFA
+171 RFELAKAAFT
-181 HTAHYDTAIAAYL
+181 HTAHYDTAISAYL
-194 TDNDTLL
+194 TDDD
-201 ISGDS
+201 SG
-206 EVNQTENAPL
+206 
-216 ISGVSE
+216 
-222 VNQTENAPLISGVSE
+222 
-237 VNQTENA
+237 
-244 PLISGVSEV
+244 
-253 NQTENA
+253 
-259 PLIRGDR
+259 R
-266 GVDEYA
+266 GVNKGEGSETDEFA

-292 QHAAFY
+292 QRAAFY
-298 RTETT
+298 RTEAT
-303 PGPSAA
+303 PGASAA

-336 FKTPACAIIKH
+336 FATPACAIIKH

-364 NALDCDRTSAF
+364 NALECDRTSAF

-423 RRPILE
+423 RRPVLE
-429 VGSLSAAEPLLQIRN
+429 VGSLSTSEPVLQIRN
-444 ITGGILVQDPDIREL
+444 ITGGVLVQDPDIHEM
-459 SADALEVATQRAP
+459 AAEALQVATKRSP
-472 TETEMASLLF
+472 TDEEIKSLLF

-490 KSNCILLADG
+490 KSNCILLAQG

-515 AAMIAIRKAGEKA
+515 AAIIAIRKAGEKA
-528 KGSVLAS
+528 KGAVLAS

-560 GSVNDEPVIETAD
+560 GSVNDAPVIETAD
-573 AYGIAMVLTGIR
+573 AYGMAMVLTGVR

>member
-1 MEKIERAL
+1 MKKIQRAL
-9 ISVYDKTDLLDIAN
+9 ISVYDKTDLLEIATA
-23 VLAQRGVEI
+23 LTERGVEI
-32 LSTGGTARH
+32 LSTGGTAQH
-41 LRDAGIDIVDVSDYT
+41 LRNAGIDIVDVSDYT

-71 KIHGGLLAEWGNTEH
+71 KIHGGLLAERDNAEH
-86 SAQAEAHGVNAID
+86 NAQTDAHGINPID

-135 AAAKN
+135 AASKN
-140 YRHVAALTAPSQYPQ
+140 YRHVAVLTDPSQYPQ
-155 IIADLDAN
+155 IIADLDVN

-181 HTAHYDTAIAAYL
+181 HTAQYDTAIAAYL
-194 TDNDTLL
+194 IEN
-201 ISGDS
+201 DS
-206 EVNQTENAPL
+206 ETDSFQET
-216 ISGVSE
+216 
-222 VNQTENAPLISGVSE
+222 
-237 VNQTENA
+237 
-244 PLISGVSEV
+244 
-253 NQTENA
+253 
-259 PLIRGDR
+259 
-266 GVDEYA
+266 
-272 DNLTLHFK
+272 LTLRFK
-280 KERTLRYGENPH
+280 KARTLRYGENPH
-292 QHAAFY
+292 QRAAFY
-298 RTETT
+298 RTETR
-303 PGPSAA
+303 PGPAAA
-309 WANQLSG
+309 WANQHSG

-336 FKTPACAIIKH
+336 FSTPACAIIKH
-347 NNPCGLATADN
+347 NNPCGLATADT

-364 NALDCDRTSAF
+364 KALECDRTSAF
-375 GSIVGLNRKVTIQTA
+375 GSIIGLNRKVTIQTA
-390 NTIREAAQAG
+390 NTIREAANDG

-429 VGSLSAAEPLLQIRN
+429 VGALSAAEPVLQIRN
-444 ITGGILVQDPDIREL
+444 ITGGVLVQEPDVHEME
-459 SADALEVATQRAP
+459 AEALQVATKRPP
-472 TETEMASLLF
+472 TDEEIRSLLF

-490 KSNCILLADG
+490 KSNCILLARG

-515 AAMIAIRKAGEKA
+515 AAIIAIRKAGEKA
-528 KGSVLAS
+528 KGTVLAS

-541 PDGVEIAGEAGISA
+541 PDGVEIAGEAGITA

-573 AYGIAMVLTGIR
+573 AYGMAMVLTGVR